1 MNLKKTRPTRQT
13 KSIEMKT
20 IEVQR
25 SIDEAEAGV
34 EIGNTVLEAE
44 AEIKSVALEAGNE
57 DLADLNILI

>member
-57 DLADLNILI
+57 DLADPNILI